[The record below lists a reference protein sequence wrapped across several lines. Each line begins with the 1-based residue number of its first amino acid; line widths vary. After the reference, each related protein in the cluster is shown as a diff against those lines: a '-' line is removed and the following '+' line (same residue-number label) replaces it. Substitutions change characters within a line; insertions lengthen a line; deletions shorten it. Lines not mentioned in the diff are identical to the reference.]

1 MVELK
6 CFPRGAVEG
15 TCDTVRVGAYGVS
28 AVSSSQHTPPP
39 TIVIASLLTLDE

>member
-28 AVSSSQHTPPP
+28 AVSSSQHPLP